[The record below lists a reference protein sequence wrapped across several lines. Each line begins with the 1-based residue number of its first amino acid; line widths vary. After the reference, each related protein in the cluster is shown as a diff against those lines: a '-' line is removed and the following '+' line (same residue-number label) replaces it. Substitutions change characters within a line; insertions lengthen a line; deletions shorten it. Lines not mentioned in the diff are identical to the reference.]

1 MQLRAY
7 HTPFLEGIRHIQLKF
22 KGCKSQGFYARWT
35 PSSMLQTLGM
45 LTDLKRKFFVDAE
58 ASKIHFS
65 SLLVIVLRNNFIIC
79 NELSIENE
87 FQVIIF

>member
-1 MQLRAY
+1 
-7 HTPFLEGIRHIQLKF
+7 
-22 KGCKSQGFYARWT
+22 
-35 PSSMLQTLGM
+35 MLQTLGM
-45 LTDLKRKFFVDAE
+45 LTDLKRKFIVDAE

-65 SLLVIVLRNNFIIC
+65 SLLVIVLTNNFIIC